1 MTRRNFVRILA
12 EAGAAVFAGILWLA
26 KTPPCFLAKARRWVR
41 ALPVKKYPGSLKSLG
56 NVFRQGKWS
65 G

>member
-1 MTRRNFVRILA
+1 MTRRRFIKV
-12 EAGAAVFAGILWLA
+12 
-26 KTPPCFLAKARRWVR
+26 LAKAGAGIVAGVLWIARVPKRFVR

-56 NVFRQGKWS
+56 DVFGQGKWS